1 MLITFL
7 NSSCKNCVVN
17 VGKKWT
23 FQMLI
28 PQYLVLVLKL
38 FPIYTVSLNTV
49 FLILQNRCYMGTPCI
64 WNSQRDATLV
74 FQFLVQFLL
83 IISTLVVKAN
93 AQWKSF
99 YCFLGLIVFKDHR
112 EQIKFFTSLILH
124 NGKIFGNFGSYKY
137 KIIL

>member
-1 MLITFL
+1 MIKFYS
-7 NSSCKNCVVN
+7 SSCKNCVIN
-17 VGKKWT
+17 VGKNWT
-23 FQMLI
+23 LQMLI
-28 PQYLVLVLKL
+28 HQYLVLVLKL
-38 FPIYTVSLNTV
+38 SLIYMVSLNTV
-49 FLILQNRCYMGTPCI
+49 FSILQNQCYPGTPCI

-112 EQIKFFTSLILH
+112 EQMKFFTSLILH

-137 KIIL
+137 KIIF

>member
-1 MLITFL
+1 MIKFL
-7 NSSCKNCVVN
+7 SSKNCVIN

-23 FQMLI
+23 LQMLI
-28 PQYLVLVLKL
+28 PQYMVLVLKL
-38 FPIYTVSLNTV
+38 SLIYTVSLNTV
-49 FLILQNRCYMGTPCI
+49 FWILQNQCYPGTSCI